1 MDMNEDLLANLET
14 TKSEAIAAQE
24 FTQESVDL
32 LRKTKEEKEKSQAE
46 THRLDEEKVAM
57 VVEKEKTKEKVVRLR
72 LEL

>member
-1 MDMNEDLLANLET
+1 MDMNEDLLANLEM